1 MALRTSNYRFNSRGS
16 RSATNYQEEKQLN
29 GSNIHWEAG
38 HLAFLTHF
46 ETWNQNDTGN
56 LIRSKAID
64 RKATNHPCVIIQR
77 FPDSDHCLITP
88 VSAFNASKETG
99 FLPPWKQPWHSKKKA
114 DDFRSFRGSESS
126 SSSSSGSCSDI
137 TTSLPFQQLLE
148 LRNGRTMP
156 KPRASWI
163 YIQHIFVV
171 PVHLLIHFK
180 KPGLGR
186 KSEPREPRQLT
197 QASLHNLRAHIQNE
211 CSIFQKQINALH
223 QLRREGSLLG
233 CKSQER
239 PQQQCSSSSAAYSV
253 SLHSHEA
260 DKTQPTINPTT
271 YASVIATS
279 PPQKVVDSSS
289 ASSDSTS
296 RYNREVKPTRPTSKS
311 ATYAS
316 AAATTTSQKCVSSS
330 IPPSPSAATRRPWRE
345 LQPAPV
351 VVPATLKSA
360 PASLK

>member
-1 MALRTSNYRFNSRGS
+1 MTPRTSSYGSNSRGL
-16 RSATNYQEEKQLN
+16 RSVPKYQEEKQM
-29 GSNIHWEAG
+29 SDSHIHWEAG
-38 HLAFLTHF
+38 YLAFLTHF
-46 ETWNQNDTGN
+46 ETWNQNDRDN
-56 LIRSKAID
+56 PIRSKAVD
-64 RKATNHPCVIIQR
+64 RKATNHPCVILER

-88 VSAFNASKETG
+88 VSAFNATEETG
-99 FLPPWKQPWHSKKKA
+99 FLPPWKQPWHGKRKPKTFGLSA
-114 DDFRSFRGSESS
+114 AQRA
-126 SSSSSGSCSDI
+126 
-137 TTSLPFQQLLE
+137 LLE

-163 YIQHIFVV
+163 YIQHIYVV
-171 PVHLLIHFK
+171 PVHLLILFK
-180 KPGLGR
+180 KPGQGL

-223 QLRREGSLLG
+223 QLRRGGRLLG
-233 CKSQER
+233 CESQER

-260 DKTQPTINPTT
+260 DQTQPTINPTT
-271 YASVIATS
+271 YASAVATS

-296 RYNREVKPTRPTSKS
+296 RYDREVKPTRPTSKS

-316 AAATTTSQKCVSSS
+316 AAATTTSQKC
-330 IPPSPSAATRRPWRE
+330 A
-345 LQPAPV
+345 
-351 VVPATLKSA
+351 
-360 PASLK
+360 

>member
-1 MALRTSNYRFNSRGS
+1 MTPRTSSYGSNSRGL
-16 RSATNYQEEKQLN
+16 RSVPKYQEKKQM
-29 GSNIHWEAG
+29 SDSHIHWEAG
-38 HLAFLTHF
+38 YLAFLTHF
-46 ETWNQNDTGN
+46 ETWNQNDRDN
-56 LIRSKAID
+56 LIRSKAVD
-64 RKATNHPCVIIQR
+64 RKATNHPCVILER
-77 FPDSDHCLITP
+77 FPDSDHCVITP
-88 VSAFNASKETG
+88 VSAFNATEETG
-99 FLPPWKQPWHSKKKA
+99 FLPPWKQPWHGKKKA
-114 DDFRSFRGSESS
+114 EDFRSFRGSESS
-126 SSSSSGSCSDI
+126 SSSSSDSGSDI

-171 PVHLLIHFK
+171 PVHLLIPFK
-180 KPGLGR
+180 KPGQGR

-223 QLRREGSLLG
+223 QLRREGRLLG
-233 CKSQER
+233 CESQER

-260 DKTQPTINPTT
+260 DQTQPTINPTT
-271 YASVIATS
+271 YASAVATS
-279 PPQKVVDSSS
+279 PPQRVVDSTS

-296 RYNREVKPTRPTSKS
+296 RYSREVKLTSKS

-316 AAATTTSQKCVSSS
+316 AAATTTSQKCVSFS
-330 IPPSPSAATRRPWRE
+330 IPPSPLAATRGPWRN
-345 LQPAPV
+345 LRPAPA
-351 VVPATLKSA
+351 VVPATPKSA